1 MLCAVDWMVLAGLDC
16 FTPGYR
22 ENMFPLEGK
31 PKACEA
37 ACKGKA
43 LPGLLRPELSTA
55 LKGWELCASVAKS
68 FQAALGHSLKLCQ
81 GQPSL
86 ARAWL
91 WLLVTALVLGKQR
104 GVRAPSSLEDSGML
118 GSCGKSWSLSI
129 MRVDEFRATNWLSNE

>member
-22 ENMFPLEGK
+22 ENMFPLEAK

-43 LPGLLRPELSTA
+43 LPELLWPELSTA
-55 LKGWELCASVAKS
+55 LKGWELLCASVAKS
-68 FQAALGHSLKLCQ
+68 LQAALRPSLKLAQ
-81 GQPSL
+81 ESL
-86 ARAWL
+86 TRVWL
-91 WLLVTALVLGKQR
+91 WLLVPALVLEKQKE
-104 GVRAPSSLEDSGML
+104 VRASSSLEDIGML

-129 MRVDEFRATNWLSNE
+129 MRVDGFRPTNWLPNE